1 MKSLSSMSKLC
12 MFYGHITREHTP
24 MHINLSPEMEKYLQS
39 KVNTGYYSNAS
50 EVVRDAIRRMR
61 EEDERLA
68 ALRAAV
74 DAGDE
79 QLERGEGVAYTPER
93 LEQITQK
100 ALANARKGKN
110 VSPDVTP

>member
-1 MKSLSSMSKLC
+1 
-12 MFYGHITREHTP
+12 
-24 MHINLSPEMEKYLQS
+24 MHINLSPEMENYLQS

-61 EEDERLA
+61 DEDERLA

-74 DAGDE
+74 AVGDD
-79 QLERGEGVAYTPER
+79 QLARGEGVAYTPER

-100 ALANARKGKN
+100 ALANARKGKK
-110 VSPDVTP
+110 VSSDVTA

>member
-1 MKSLSSMSKLC
+1 
-12 MFYGHITREHTP
+12 

-61 EEDERLA
+61 DEDERLA

-74 DAGDE
+74 AVGDE
-79 QLERGEGVAYTPER
+79 QLARGEGVAYTPER

-100 ALANARKGKN
+100 ALVNARKGKK